1 MDEFK
6 INNIE
11 KINAINFINISD
23 SKSPQNPSYT
33 IKKIPNNAENSKIK
47 KNTFPKGFSNI
58 LKINSRYNNNAVL
71 DEGIKPNNKP
81 HFIYDVSDKKS
92 LPFPVNTI
100 SLHKPRNKKILA
112 KTEKQNSKSIYSFRR
127 TAEPDFCDFT
137 NFTENYS
144 DANIDSFGNTQIDN
158 CNQNEMMIKSKNILY
173 EKQLAEN
180 KTKYNILLNKFNF
193 CMNHLKKKDMEI
205 INLQKKN
212 KALYKELSVK
222 KSLENKNIN
231 KSEENFKEL
240 IYNTKL
246 LNIKNTSGKNPSY
259 NKAVQNNEL
268 KNMNLN
274 NQNTDDIN
282 IIKKLDEKN
291 KEIQFL
297 HQKLQK
303 MKKDIEVMSL
313 KNTNLSKLLTKKNM
327 ELITYQKNEIEKEK
341 KIEELTSEIFQQ
353 SNHNNNISN
362 KIENDEKKRYIKLNE
377 KINSLKKEIISKNN
391 KIKELN
397 DEKEAKNKQIDELLQ
412 KINELEININGMKS
426 EGKQNFFDINKYKN
440 DILTKEGEIKEISKK
455 LNLYQNEK
463 NNLLNNISNKENE
476 INSNK
481 NKILEL
487 NNLLEE
493 SRKNL
498 EEKGLE
504 ITKYINENK
513 ILTEQLENQ
522 KYNKNK
528 EDNILLKKIEELS
541 GQNNK
546 LLNQINTI
554 NSKYYEQKKKLL
566 EESKKLQNIEKA
578 RLKEEQEKQNL
589 NPEICRIIANK
600 RFKKL
605 IWFLIYKKPTIN
617 KDKNDKKNNENE
629 ENNYDNYFWVT
640 NDKIKNDD
648 LKKFNKFE
656 DDNDKNN
663 ELKEY
668 VINLQQKLEKK
679 EEDLNKLDYQNKKLT
694 KELLNKTANLKGNIK
709 LIKNSKDNNF
719 PNSFNDNKTLEN
731 EVKYKNIF
739 EKLNKREKH
748 LNNQITILKEQL
760 NEKKNLEN
768 NFPHDMKNIDPHL
781 HDSGFLDDDSEDNKN
796 NIEIHNLVNE
806 EKQNIKEN
814 NELNSN
820 IPNENDKENKN
831 DINENNIEKMDLHDN
846 GVNEINR
853 SEDLSSKEDPFKES
867 EKKVDEFLMN
877 GAGDEDDYDEVKMIN
892 KQMNFLKDEIKESR
906 EKNKKLGDEIKDLFF
921 KIKCNDKNRKNI
933 VQICQLLGF
942 QPQLVDQII
951 SNKKLKK

>member
-71 DEGIKPNNKP
+71 DEGINPNNKP

-353 SNHNNNISN
+353 SNHNNIISN

>member
-353 SNHNNNISN
+353 SNHNNIISN

>member
-212 KALYKELSVK
+212 KALYKGLSVK

-353 SNHNNNISN
+353 SNHNNIISN